1 MWGCSLPGTRLLM
14 NIQKPERRGRLNP
27 LLAGRP
33 EGGPSPL
40 RAGTGYEPGRL
51 GGGEAPGD
59 RPPPHCW
66 DRALQPQMYVA
77 PPPPESA
84 PPIPEPEGSTV
95 ADSSLPK
102 LHRVLRD
109 PRSPGPSVQARGPQI
124 SRCPAPPPGGAR
136 SPGHQRCATLEAELP
151 APGFQEFRIPDR
163 RFPPEFPRKLSP
175 GLPGFEELGIR
186 TPSAPSSPFGV
197 EAPATSRGPWNL
209 GLPALPPGVGLI
221 PALRVRG
228 TQESGTPTPRP
239 HLEDSRIWVP
249 STPI

>member
-14 NIQKPERRGRLNP
+14 NIQKPERRGLNP
-27 LLAGRP
+27 SLAGRP
-33 EGGPSPL
+33 EGGPSPP

-77 PPPPESA
+77 PPPLEPA

-109 PRSPGPSVQARGPQI
+109 PEAQAPASRLEDPRYPGA
-124 SRCPAPPPGGAR
+124 
-136 SPGHQRCATLEAELP
+136 QRPLL
-151 APGFQEFRIPDR
+151 
-163 RFPPEFPRKLSP
+163 
-175 GLPGFEELGIR
+175 EELGVRDISAAR
-186 TPSAPSSPFGV
+186 PWRPSFLHPVSK
-197 EAPATSRGPWNL
+197 NL
-209 GLPALPPGVGLI
+209 GSQTGDSLQSFP
-221 PALRVRG
+221 
-228 TQESGTPTPRP
+228 ES
-239 HLEDSRIWVP
+239 
-249 STPI
+249 